1 MGPILILTLH
11 VSQTL
16 LQRFQG
22 PGKQKMGLHSFFLSL
37 ARSMPVSGSIPNR
50 NLPTHPPMSIK
61 CFFELNVLLIKTQ
74 CISIQEY
81 VYLRIAQK

>member
-37 ARSMPVSGSIPNR
+37 ARSMPVSAFCFIFSYF
-50 NLPTHPPMSIK
+50 TFTMSIK